1 MVENGELGK
10 TVCGRVQVLRR
21 RGISNWGVFGG
32 KDLQGG
38 GVLIGIGVHALY
50 GKLVIVPG
58 EHWLMLQK
66 DARRDLRVCRD
77 GQGGGDQVDLSIA
90 ARVSRR
96 RGNFP
101 DRHPV
106 QRSQA

>member
-1 MVENGELGK
+1 MLAAVSKNRKKLIICFQQCYDPRMHIIK
-10 TVCGRVQVLRR
+10 WVVD
-21 RGISNWGVFGG
+21 N
-32 KDLQGG
+32 

-50 GKLVIVPG
+50 GKLIIVPG
-58 EHWLMLQK
+58 EHWLMVQK